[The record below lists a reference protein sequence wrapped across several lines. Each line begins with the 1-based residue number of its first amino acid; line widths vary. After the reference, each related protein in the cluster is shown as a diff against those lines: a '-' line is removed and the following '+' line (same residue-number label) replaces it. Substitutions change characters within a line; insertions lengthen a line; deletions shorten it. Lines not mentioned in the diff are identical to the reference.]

1 MTEYS
6 YGHLIIFLSMI
17 YHSSACFS
25 SVFFPGASSSS
36 VSTYTKDK
44 ARPPFPV
51 GPNWV
56 QKTQCFDVSEE
67 HLGQEGDESSTSSS
81 AEDGW
86 KLIELQGKS
95 EGKAADSLFLTLSI
109 VIIIVVVVVFVNRF
123 IAQSNSSCRFAN
135 PIAKAGQDQRKDPA
149 PAALKDGLWIVLKKH
164 ESLQTFWKKICWL
177 PFWYIVTLSTEQ
189 DTKK

>member
-1 MTEYS
+1 MHPHPQYPLTPKIRP
-6 YGHLIIFLSMI
+6 GH
-17 YHSSACFS
+17 HSQLGLAGC
-25 SVFFPGASSSS
+25 
-36 VSTYTKDK
+36 K
-44 ARPPFPV
+44 
-51 GPNWV
+51 
-56 QKTQCFDVSEE
+56 KTQFFDVSEE
-67 HLGQEGDESSTSSS
+67 NLGQEGDESSTSSS

-109 VIIIVVVVVFVNRF
+109 VIVVVFVNRF

-164 ESLQTFWKKICWL
+164 DRAFKRFGKKYVGYLSGTLLHYPLKKIQRNDL
-177 PFWYIVTLSTEQ
+177 DRFHSDLNNDEL
-189 DTKK
+189 

>member
-1 MTEYS
+1 
-6 YGHLIIFLSMI
+6 MI

-51 GPNWV
+51 GPSWV
-56 QKTQCFDVSEE
+56 QKTQFFDVSEE

-164 ESLQTFWKKICWL
+164 ESLQTFWKKNMVATFLVHCYTIH
-177 PFWYIVTLSTEQ
+177 
-189 DTKK
+189 